1 MLVDLDVIV
10 EAGTAGLPLGEDV
23 GLARQGC
30 EGGRVEIA
38 EQLAPAGAE
47 VGTPPGRA
55 ALSGARRF
63 SSLSSSEVVTFL
75 VSTLLMMGRMA
86 MLDDEGLSASV
97 TSGGPRARRRW
108 PVAEKR
114 RIVLESFEAG
124 ASVSVVARRHD
135 VNANQVFA
143 WRKLYRDG
151 LLGGGGLVPVRIVAD
166 GPAPLAPS
174 PPIGAGRM
182 TIELGCGARVVVDAG
197 VDASALS
204 RVLIALAAR

>member
-1 MLVDLDVIV
+1 
-10 EAGTAGLPLGEDV
+10 
-23 GLARQGC
+23 
-30 EGGRVEIA
+30 
-38 EQLAPAGAE
+38 
-47 VGTPPGRA
+47 
-55 ALSGARRF
+55 
-63 SSLSSSEVVTFL
+63 
-75 VSTLLMMGRMA
+75 
-86 MLDDEGLSASV
+86 MLDDEGLSAPV

-151 LLGGGGLVPVRIVAD
+151 LLGSGGLVPVAVVAD
-166 GPAPLAPS
+166 GPVASA
-174 PPIGAGRM
+174 PIGAGRM

-204 RVLIALAAR
+204 RALIALAAR

>member
-1 MLVDLDVIV
+1 
-10 EAGTAGLPLGEDV
+10 
-23 GLARQGC
+23 
-30 EGGRVEIA
+30 
-38 EQLAPAGAE
+38 
-47 VGTPPGRA
+47 
-55 ALSGARRF
+55 
-63 SSLSSSEVVTFL
+63 
-75 VSTLLMMGRMA
+75 
-86 MLDDEGLSASV
+86 MLDDEGLSTPT
-97 TSGGPRARRRW
+97 TSAEPRPRRRW

-174 PPIGAGRM
+174 PPISAGRM
-182 TIELGCGARVVVDAG
+182 SIELGCRARVVVDAG
-197 VDASALS
+197 VDGSALS

>member
-1 MLVDLDVIV
+1 
-10 EAGTAGLPLGEDV
+10 
-23 GLARQGC
+23 
-30 EGGRVEIA
+30 
-38 EQLAPAGAE
+38 
-47 VGTPPGRA
+47 
-55 ALSGARRF
+55 
-63 SSLSSSEVVTFL
+63 
-75 VSTLLMMGRMA
+75 
-86 MLDDEGLSASV
+86 MLDDEGLSAPV
-97 TSGGPRARRRW
+97 TSGEPRARRRW
-108 PVAEKR
+108 PVAEKC

-197 VDASALS
+197 VDGSALS

>member
-1 MLVDLDVIV
+1 MMGMIAVLDDADL
-10 EAGTAGLPLGEDV
+10 
-23 GLARQGC
+23 
-30 EGGRVEIA
+30 
-38 EQLAPAGAE
+38 LAPTTSAE
-47 VGTPPGRA
+47 
-55 ALSGARRF
+55 
-63 SSLSSSEVVTFL
+63 
-75 VSTLLMMGRMA
+75 
-86 MLDDEGLSASV
+86 
-97 TSGGPRARRRW
+97 PRPRRRW

-182 TIELGCGARVVVDAG
+182 MIELGCGARVVVDAG

>member
-1 MLVDLDVIV
+1 
-10 EAGTAGLPLGEDV
+10 
-23 GLARQGC
+23 
-30 EGGRVEIA
+30 
-38 EQLAPAGAE
+38 
-47 VGTPPGRA
+47 
-55 ALSGARRF
+55 
-63 SSLSSSEVVTFL
+63 
-75 VSTLLMMGRMA
+75 

-97 TSGGPRARRRW
+97 TSGGPRLRRRW

-143 WRKLYRDG
+143 WRKLYWDG

-166 GPAPLAPS
+166 GPVASAPS

-197 VDASALS
+197 VDGSALS

>member
-1 MLVDLDVIV
+1 
-10 EAGTAGLPLGEDV
+10 
-23 GLARQGC
+23 
-30 EGGRVEIA
+30 
-38 EQLAPAGAE
+38 
-47 VGTPPGRA
+47 
-55 ALSGARRF
+55 
-63 SSLSSSEVVTFL
+63 
-75 VSTLLMMGRMA
+75 
-86 MLDDEGLSASV
+86 MLDDEGLLAQTSSAE
-97 TSGGPRARRRW
+97 PRPRRRW

-151 LLGGGGLVPVRIVAD
+151 LLGGGGLVPVAVVAD

-174 PPIGAGRM
+174 PPVGAGRM
-182 TIELGCGARVVVDAG
+182 TIELGCGARVVDAG

>member
-1 MLVDLDVIV
+1 MLN
-10 EAGTAGLPLGEDV
+10 
-23 GLARQGC
+23 
-30 EGGRVEIA
+30 
-38 EQLAPAGAE
+38 
-47 VGTPPGRA
+47 
-55 ALSGARRF
+55 
-63 SSLSSSEVVTFL
+63 
-75 VSTLLMMGRMA
+75 
-86 MLDDEGLSASV
+86 DEGLSASV

-114 RIVLESFEAG
+114 RIVLESLEAG

-143 WRKLYRDG
+143 WRKLYWDG

-174 PPIGAGRM
+174 PSIGAGRM
-182 TIELGCGARVVVDAG
+182 SIELGCGARVVDAG

>member
-1 MLVDLDVIV
+1 
-10 EAGTAGLPLGEDV
+10 
-23 GLARQGC
+23 
-30 EGGRVEIA
+30 
-38 EQLAPAGAE
+38 
-47 VGTPPGRA
+47 
-55 ALSGARRF
+55 
-63 SSLSSSEVVTFL
+63 
-75 VSTLLMMGRMA
+75 

-97 TSGGPRARRRW
+97 TSGGPRPRRRW

-114 RIVLESFEAG
+114 RIVLESLEAG

-174 PPIGAGRM
+174 PSIGAGRM
-182 TIELGCGARVVVDAG
+182 TIELGCGARVVADAG